1 MPCKRNVN
9 SLVNISCL
17 IVDKEKI
24 HTKTQFSKKNPE
36 MNNFMQKCCPKG
48 FISGKGNTTGIR
60 PWTQE
65 KYYHMRVLLTE
76 EVSFEWS
83 RHRISYTDR
92 EK

>member
-1 MPCKRNVN
+1 
-9 SLVNISCL
+9 
-17 IVDKEKI
+17 
-24 HTKTQFSKKNPE
+24 
-36 MNNFMQKCCPKG
+36 MQKCCPKG

-83 RHRISYTDR
+83 RHRISYTDSKVR
-92 EK
+92 NKYEVMIVSYESTAEEVLFEW